1 MKLVADSPS
10 APAIALRTAMII
22 AIHFFTPLGSILFSF
37 SIDIDIFGFRFTSAK
52 VEQRIDFRE
61 STR

>member
-22 AIHFFTPLGSILFSF
+22 AIHFFTPLGSILLSF
-37 SIDIDIFGFRFTSAK
+37 SVAIAITGFKITTAK
-52 VEQRIDFRE
+52 VKQRIDFRE